1 PEEETFQ
8 GWLIIFDL
16 FTLPNVTDQ
25 ELFWR
30 SDQYDFAIVLP
41 AAGLE
46 FFWHFAHGGERFYL
60 NFMVQ
65 WVMGVGHDR
74 HLSVTAGL
82 LEFDTSKVNKQIF
95 IPASVL
101 LCQATTHKVETY
113 VFHMF
118 RHYGFSWKRESVDYF
133 LLQSNSKYITW
144 WSMALS
150 LLIVTSGYLRLLFLK
165 SLFVSNTGTEGEKP
179 RC

>member
-1 PEEETFQ
+1 MCFVFSFMDKHAHFGFFCPKEPE
-8 GWLIIFDL
+8 
-16 FTLPNVTDQ
+16 PCCNV
-25 ELFWR
+25 
-30 SDQYDFAIVLP
+30 
-41 AAGLE
+41 
-46 FFWHFAHGGERFYL
+46 
-60 NFMVQ
+60 
-65 WVMGVGHDR
+65 
-74 HLSVTAGL
+74 HLKRRGFL
-82 LEFDTSKVNKQIF
+82 L
-95 IPASVL
+95 
-101 LCQATTHKVETY
+101 ATTHKVETY